1 MADKIKELR
10 ACFLEKYSGSI
21 IDDTYDDRDV
31 KWVKKSDALLQ
42 NVLDAH
48 KCKGD
53 VKKGADMLNEI
64 LMFRIKYNLNDLK
77 EEELHPELIQK
88 KPMTW
93 MGVDKEGRK
102 IMHIRVSSSKKGHL
116 IEESKKGFAFH
127 MNEVYFEHPEQK
139 IVLLFDFTDAGVS
152 NMDLDL
158 SKHIVAC
165 GNTYFPG
172 VAGLSLNFKMSL
184 PLEAVYKVIAS
195 WFDPNQAK
203 ITRMVTKSNIQEY
216 INKDQLLPHMIK
228 EAK

>member
-64 LMFRIKYNLNDLK
+64 LMFRIKYNLNVEELKTPRVCLASRQKWVESWVHDPAQPINLK

-102 IMHIRVSSSKKGHL
+102 ISEGRR
-116 IEESKKGFAFH
+116 IE
-127 MNEVYFEHPEQK
+127 
-139 IVLLFDFTDAGVS
+139 IIT
-152 NMDLDL
+152 
-158 SKHIVAC
+158 
-165 GNTYFPG
+165 
-172 VAGLSLNFKMSL
+172 
-184 PLEAVYKVIAS
+184 
-195 WFDPNQAK
+195 NQ
-203 ITRMVTKSNIQEY
+203 E
-216 INKDQLLPHMIK
+216 
-228 EAK
+228 